1 MKNTFIEE
9 LKKYERKALDLKM
22 VKSCSGKGQCSTD
35 LKQLMSQVTALK
47 QRMAQYRPLLSDDII
62 VAFESLLWLDLKFKK
77 LINSLLLFI
86 QIFTKNVEYSNG
98 SYRRD
103 SPQDVKEDCTADK
116 GNLPSP
122 F

>member
-1 MKNTFIEE
+1 
-9 LKKYERKALDLKM
+9 
-22 VKSCSGKGQCSTD
+22 
-35 LKQLMSQVTALK
+35 LK

-116 GNLPSP
+116 GNFPST